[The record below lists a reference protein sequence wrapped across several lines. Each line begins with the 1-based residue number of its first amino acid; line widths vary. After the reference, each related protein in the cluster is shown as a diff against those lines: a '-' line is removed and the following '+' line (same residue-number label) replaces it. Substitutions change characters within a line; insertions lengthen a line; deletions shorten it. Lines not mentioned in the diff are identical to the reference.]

1 METGAMV
8 WKTDNDI
15 QEKIEKE
22 DIQAVDKILTVQ
34 TLGIKA
40 KSGES

>member
-15 QEKIEKE
+15 QEKIEKSNQFE
-22 DIQAVDKILTVQ
+22 LFWSNPTRK
-34 TLGIKA
+34 TLQHGFY
-40 KSGES
+40 ES